1 MQCRFCGDE
10 ISPERA
16 EIYRHCSNRY
26 CVLMWKRERL
36 ERYRLDLVPKQ
47 GFAIS
52 FRDDENAKTIGRS
65 SGRI

>member
-1 MQCRFCGDE
+1 MQCRFCKCE

-16 EIYRHCSNRY
+16 EIYSHCSNRD

-52 FRDDENAKTIGRS
+52 FRDDEKAKTIGRS